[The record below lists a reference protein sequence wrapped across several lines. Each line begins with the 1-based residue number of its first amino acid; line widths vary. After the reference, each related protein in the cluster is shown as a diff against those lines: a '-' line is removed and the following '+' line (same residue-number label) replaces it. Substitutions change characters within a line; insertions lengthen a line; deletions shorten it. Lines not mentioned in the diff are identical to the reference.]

1 MRFLPWQFAR
11 TPPQTVPSPAP
22 VVPLAEAAPAT
33 SSTGSS
39 TNTSRATCLIS
50 QFGDLAGTAQ
60 YLQSII
66 LSLTKGL
73 GVTVN
78 TSSNPD
84 LGRAL
89 SSIYGSVPPAV
100 SIQMYSA
107 LLDVEFGAQQV
118 LHAAGPDSSLQPNP
132 FQQQA
137 VVTVNKAVESALAAA
152 GDFNTQAPL
161 MLRNLK
167 TQAAVYTQWQ
177 NQLAS
182 YPAAGNPSTALAA
195 NVIQASTVDV
205 GDDLNAVLSDHV
217 AAMTSTYAAAFTML
231 AGIPPVSQDIVGMVA
246 TFAELSTAELAQI
259 QSLFNLTKNTSCAE
273 SIQDSSTGLT
283 SCVFVQ
289 MLSDAAAMVFSLDRI
304 TQMALE
310 PLGSMTN
317 SLGNGM
323 TSVQSQAGPSLVGVI
338 RQVSSTARL
347 ASGPLAGMLTSN
359 SAAGS
364 TSGPSGMTQGM
375 QDLSTLLDW
384 SLQQANGKTSSSLNS
399 FTKLMR
405 RTQSDTSSQVQML
418 STINSLGTL
427 ASLAGAFLTQQQ
439 SSGAAASTSVTQ
451 LATVGAIL
459 AATVTGNGTTYTV
472 QSGVV
477 TVNPPYIPP
486 PTLAAAAVLSNAG
499 VQTSLAGLSQPL

>member
-1 MRFLPWQFAR
+1 
-11 TPPQTVPSPAP
+11 
-22 VVPLAEAAPAT
+22 
-33 SSTGSS
+33 
-39 TNTSRATCLIS
+39 
-50 QFGDLAGTAQ
+50 
-60 YLQSII
+60 
-66 LSLTKGL
+66 
-73 GVTVN
+73 
-78 TSSNPD
+78 
-84 LGRAL
+84 
-89 SSIYGSVPPAV
+89 
-100 SIQMYSA
+100 
-107 LLDVEFGAQQV
+107 
-118 LHAAGPDSSLQPNP
+118 
-132 FQQQA
+132 
-137 VVTVNKAVESALAAA
+137 
-152 GDFNTQAPL
+152 
-161 MLRNLK
+161 
-167 TQAAVYTQWQ
+167 
-177 NQLAS
+177 
-182 YPAAGNPSTALAA
+182 
-195 NVIQASTVDV
+195 
-205 GDDLNAVLSDHV
+205 
-217 AAMTSTYAAAFTML
+217 ML

-273 SIQDSSTGLT
+273 SMQDSSTGLT

-304 TQMALE
+304 SQMALE